1 MDETRQ
7 RDREGTRRRI
17 LEAARRLFADLGY
30 DQVTM
35 RLISAEAG
43 ANIAL
48 INRYFGSKR
57 ELFAEVLAMQ
67 GRFPGI
73 LDGPQEELPRRLAEY
88 VAERL
93 FSDQGSPVVAALI
106 RSSGC
111 PEIHEIIRDRVGS
124 AILQPLAAL
133 LPGPD
138 AVFRATIA
146 TALITGTG
154 TMRQLYGP
162 DVVGTPDRQAVIAR
176 LAVVFEACLAVPAP
190 VT

>member
-7 RDREGTRRRI
+7 RDREGTCRRI
-17 LEAARRLFADLGY
+17 LDAARRLFADLGY

-35 RLISAEAG
+35 RMIAAEAD

-57 ELFAEVLAMQ
+57 ELFAKVLAMQ
-67 GRFPGI
+67 GRFPGVI
-73 LDGPQEELPRRLAEY
+73 DGTEEELPRRLAEY

-93 FSDQGSPVVAALI
+93 RSDQGSPVLAALI
-106 RSSGC
+106 RSSTA
-111 PEIHEIIRDRVGS
+111 PEIHEIIRDRVSS
-124 AILQPLAAL
+124 AILEPLAARL
-133 LPGPD
+133 SGPD
-138 AVFRATIA
+138 AAFRATVA

-162 DVVGTPDRQAVIAR
+162 ESGDVPDHEAVIDR
-176 LAVVFEACLAVPAP
+176 LTTVFEACLGL
-190 VT
+190 

>member
-17 LEAARRLFADLGY
+17 LDAARRLFADLGY

-35 RLISAEAG
+35 RAIAAEAD

-67 GRFPGI
+67 GRFPGV
-73 LDGPQEELPRRLAEY
+73 LEGPEEELPRRLAEY
-88 VAERL
+88 VADRL
-93 FSDQGSPVVAALI
+93 RSDQGSVVLAALI
-106 RSSGC
+106 RSSSS
-111 PEIHEIIRDRVGS
+111 PEIHEIIRDRVSS
-124 AILQPLAAL
+124 AILEPLSARL
-133 LPGPD
+133 SGPD
-138 AVFRATIA
+138 AAFRATVA
-146 TALITGTG
+146 AALVTGTG

-162 DVVGTPDRQAVIAR
+162 DAAAAPDHEVVVAR
-176 LAVVFEACLAVPAP
+176 LTAVFEACLGM
-190 VT
+190 

>member
-1 MDETRQ
+1 MDETRH

-17 LEAARRLFADLGY
+17 LDAARLLFAELGY

-35 RLISAEAG
+35 RMIAAEAD

-57 ELFAEVLAMQ
+57 DLFAEVLAMQ
-67 GRFPGI
+67 GRFPGV
-73 LDGPQEELPRRLAEY
+73 LEGPEEELPRRLAEY

-93 FSDQGSPVVAALI
+93 RSDQGSVVLAALI
-106 RSSGC
+106 RSSSA
-111 PEIHEIIRDRVGS
+111 PEIHEIIRDRVRT
-124 AILQPLAAL
+124 AILEPLSAR

-138 AVFRATIA
+138 AAFRAMIA
-146 TALITGTG
+146 TALVTGTG

-162 DVVGTPDRQAVIAR
+162 DAAGAPDRETVIAR
-176 LAVVFEACLAVPAP
+176 LTAVFEVCLRA
-190 VT
+190 